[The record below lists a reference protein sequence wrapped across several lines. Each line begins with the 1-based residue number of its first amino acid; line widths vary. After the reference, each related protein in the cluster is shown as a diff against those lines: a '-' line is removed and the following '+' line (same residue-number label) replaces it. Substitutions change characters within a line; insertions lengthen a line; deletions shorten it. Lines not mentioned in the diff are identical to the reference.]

1 MLFDGDVFPLCLL
14 RNRDRAFRKYP
25 YAVTHHGRGNR
36 CVLSHILPHSQ
47 GISSLRNV
55 EMLFVSARGW
65 NPLHYLLPWPASSP
79 TNAHYL
85 QLSDQASP

>member
-14 RNRDRAFRKYP
+14 RNRDRAFRKDP

-36 CVLSHILPHSQ
+36 CVLSHILLHSQ

-55 EMLFVSARGW
+55 VMLFVLTATSGR
-65 NPLHYLLPWPASSP
+65 PRIFTRLEKRF
-79 TNAHYL
+79 
-85 QLSDQASP
+85 LSYQYKNNG